1 MKIGLTVAAIALAAL
16 PGCNP
21 TSGSGGF
28 ISQYS
33 LQVLPSPT
41 NPADF
46 EVLQKSPNGA
56 TDYWCAA
63 GEYAIRRLGVSP
75 VARVYLRKP
84 SGPAEFR
91 DGRSSIGFT
100 VAPSPGVQQAAAAQ
114 GQRFTKTMRNVG
126 ENWGAESS
134 RSSCFGPNSVF
145 F

>member
-1 MKIGLTVAAIALAAL
+1 MKIGLTVAAVVVAAVA
-16 PGCNP
+16 GCN
-21 TSGSGGF
+21 TAGGTGGF
-28 ISQYS
+28 ISEYS

-63 GEYAIRRLGVSP
+63 GEYAMKRLGVSP
-75 VARVYLRKP
+75 ASRVYLRKP

-91 DGRSSIGFT
+91 EGRRSIGFT
-100 VAPSPGVQQAAAAQ
+100 IAPSPSVQQAAAAQ

-134 RSSCFGPNSVF
+134 RSSCFGANSVF